1 LYLLATAIILLL
13 VCPPVNSQI
22 EIRTEDH
29 SCEGTNG
36 SDTPACESA
45 WQPNISAVFLGLVT
59 NGEEEGVPIILNGEK
74 AMTSRLHAIF
84 KVVEAFRGVSV
95 GTTTVISGGDLC
107 GFPFSKG
114 HRYLVYGRLLSKVKS
129 SVSISS
135 STKWEKEASD
145 DLKYLRG
152 LPTAPRGATIHG
164 SVFRYTTPENPASK
178 AKAIRGGIPA
188 SGQSQRIEV
197 RGAGQVYEAFVDN
210 HGNFGLV
217 GLPPGRYEVMLNAD
231 GSVDSRSHKST
242 LVEIADKGCARFT
255 FCIDPF
261 AKPES
266 NR

>member
-1 LYLLATAIILLL
+1 MRILYLLATAIILLL

-74 AMTSRLHAIF
+74 AMTSGLHAIF

-95 GTTTVISGGDLC
+95 GTTTVISGGE
-107 GFPFSKG
+107 
-114 HRYLVYGRLLSKVKS
+114 
-129 SVSISS
+129 
-135 STKWEKEASD
+135 TKWEKEASD

-242 LVEIADKGCARFT
+242 LVEIADQGCARFT

-261 AKPES
+261 AKQKS

>member
-1 LYLLATAIILLL
+1 
-13 VCPPVNSQI
+13 
-22 EIRTEDH
+22 
-29 SCEGTNG
+29 
-36 SDTPACESA
+36 
-45 WQPNISAVFLGLVT
+45 
-59 NGEEEGVPIILNGEK
+59 
-74 AMTSRLHAIF
+74 MTSRLHAIF

-114 HRYLVYGRLLSKVKS
+114 HRYLVYGRPLANGEVY
-129 SVSISS
+129 VSISS

-178 AKAIRGGIPA
+178 AIRGGIPA
-188 SGQSQRIEV
+188 SGQRIEV

-210 HGNFGLV
+210 HGNFALV
-217 GLPPGRYEVMLNAD
+217 GLPPGRYEVIVNAD
-231 GSVDSRSHKST
+231 GQVDSWPHKST

-255 FCIDPF
+255 FWIDPS
-261 AKPES
+261 AKQES